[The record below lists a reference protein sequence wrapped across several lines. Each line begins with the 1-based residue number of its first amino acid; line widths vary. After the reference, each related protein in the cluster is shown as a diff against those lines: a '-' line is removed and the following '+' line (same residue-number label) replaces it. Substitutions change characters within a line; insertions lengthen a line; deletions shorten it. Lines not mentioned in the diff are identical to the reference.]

1 MVASRIVFS
10 RSGHRISKAFES
22 EFHLA
27 RADKHDNSKR
37 VAELLTKQLGKPTAV
52 SFELIPEEE
61 YKDSVIDDFLENY
74 EN

>member
-1 MVASRIVFS
+1 MTSASFIS
-10 RSGHRISKAFES
+10 RKRQAES
-22 EFHLA
+22 DFMLE

-37 VAELLTKQLGKPTAV
+37 VSELLSKQLGKPTPV
-52 SFELIPEEE
+52 SFELIPEDE